1 MSGDL
6 PPGVYDVTWDELVGH
21 FGYTPHRL
29 VLLAGLKGALDILR
43 QAGCERAYLDG
54 SFVTGKVEPNDFD
67 ACWELAGVDFDL
79 LDSLDPVLLDWTNR
93 RAAQKTRFGGELF
106 IAESA
111 ADPWGTTYLE
121 FFQHNRNTGE
131 PKGILAI
138 DLRGLP

>member
-1 MSGDL
+1 MTDMGGARAEVVEALARAVTSLRLRHPTRVGIDGWSGA
-6 PPGVYDVTWDELVGH
+6 GKT
-21 FGYTPHRL
+21 T
-29 VLLAGLKGALDILR
+29 LAD
-43 QAGCERAYLDG
+43 
-54 SFVTGKVEPNDFD
+54 
-67 ACWELAGVDFDL
+67 ELAGVDFDL